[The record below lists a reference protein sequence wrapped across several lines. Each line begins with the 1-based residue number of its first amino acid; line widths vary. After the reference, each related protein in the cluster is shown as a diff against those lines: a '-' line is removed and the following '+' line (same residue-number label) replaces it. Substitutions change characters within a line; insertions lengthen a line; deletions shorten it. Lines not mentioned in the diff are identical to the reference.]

1 MIKKIV
7 VSGAIFCS
15 CLGFARA
22 TSDYPAADTTDLLK
36 KDSVPAARPL
46 PADPKAGFKEL
57 FVPAGQSNGMRV
69 EQLNPLA
76 VGFVKDYM
84 EKNSA
89 SLEEMKD
96 WARPYFDMIDG
107 ILTQHNL
114 PRELKYLAVIESK
127 LQSNARSWAGAV
139 GPWQFMPTTARTMGL
154 TVNRKRDDRRDL
166 SKSTHAAS
174 KYLSTLYTLYE
185 DWLLVIA
192 AYNGGPGA
200 VNNAI
205 RKSGSRD
212 FWTLQKYLPAES
224 RNHVKKFIATHYIM
238 EGEGGITTLTKD
250 EVAYWMTNGPTPAAD
265 VPDGQVMRPISGRYQ
280 AAVIAS
286 YLVMPVTDF
295 NQLNPDFDKLVAVNG
310 KYDLRLP
317 ADKMELFQSRK
328 PEILAT
334 SLQYILN
341 PGMSL
346 PAGSEGK

>member
-1 MIKKIV
+1 M
-7 VSGAIFCS
+7 
-15 CLGFARA
+15 
-22 TSDYPAADTTDLLK
+22 
-36 KDSVPAARPL
+36 
-46 PADPKAGFKEL
+46 
-57 FVPAGQSNGMRV
+57 
-69 EQLNPLA
+69 
-76 VGFVKDYM
+76 
-84 EKNSA
+84 
-89 SLEEMKD
+89 
-96 WARPYFDMIDG
+96 
-107 ILTQHNL
+107 
-114 PRELKYLAVIESK
+114 
-127 LQSNARSWAGAV
+127 
-139 GPWQFMPTTARTMGL
+139 
-154 TVNRKRDDRRDL
+154 
-166 SKSTHAAS
+166 
-174 KYLSTLYTLYE
+174 
-185 DWLLVIA
+185 IA

-250 EVAYWMTNGPTPAAD
+250 EVAYWMTSGPTPAAD
-265 VPDGQVMRPISGRYQ
+265 VPDGQIMRPISGRYQ

-341 PGMSL
+341 PGMPL
-346 PAGSEGK
+346 PAGSDGK